1 MKKFLSFFLFSVLL
15 ISPFLFPVVSYADS
29 SPSRVMR
36 LFEGFRI
43 KLVSGRTIIYGK
55 TVSAA
60 AAFACGDNVTFTY
73 NGGSVTYGT
82 VTGADGKCWMDRNL
96 GATQVAVSSTD
107 TASYGHLF
115 QWGRSPDGHQVTTS
129 GTTATNAD
137 VPGNNLFITETVSPY
152 DWRVNQDGTLWATSG
167 STNNPCPA
175 SWHVPTQAEW
185 VTVAGFFSPQ
195 TSVGAFNSALKLPLA
210 GYRDRALGSLGHQ
223 GSAGYY
229 WSSSPFGTFAYDLG
243 FSSGGVDPAVS
254 DNRAYGFSVR
264 CVKD

>member
-1 MKKFLSFFLFSVLL
+1 
-15 ISPFLFPVVSYADS
+15 
-29 SPSRVMR
+29 MR
-36 LFEGFRI
+36 LFEGSRI
-43 KLVSGRTIIYGK
+43 KLVSGKIRIYGK
-55 TVSAA
+55 TVSAVA
-60 AAFACGDNVTFTY
+60 PFACGDNVTFTY

-152 DWRVNQDGTLWATSG
+152 DWRVNQDGTLWATSA

-185 VTVAGFFSPQ
+185 ATVAGFFSPQ

-229 WSSSPFGTFAYDLG
+229 WSSSPFGANAYNLS
-243 FSSGGVDPAVS
+243 FNSGSVSPASV

>member
-1 MKKFLSFFLFSVLL
+1 
-15 ISPFLFPVVSYADS
+15 
-29 SPSRVMR
+29 MR
-36 LFEGFRI
+36 LFEGSRI
-43 KLVSGRTIIYGK
+43 KLVSGKIRIYGK
-55 TVSAA
+55 TAA
-60 AAFACGDNVTFTY
+60 AAPFACGDSVTFTY
-73 NGGSVTYGT
+73 NGSSVTYGT

-152 DWRVNQDGTLWATSG
+152 DWRVNQDGTLWATSA

-185 VTVAGFFSPQ
+185 ATVAGFFSPQ

-229 WSSSPFGTFAYDLG
+229 WSSSPVGTDAYSLG
-243 FSSGGVDPAVS
+243 FLTGGVNPALN
-254 DNRAYGFSVR
+254 DDRAYGVSVR